1 MPQNGDQMDVKQLLA
16 HGGDASS
23 LSEAE
28 LGRLKKQYEK
38 LRREWARKRR
48 KLQKLDRAAQA
59 KQHVRQ
65 RLQEQSS
72 ETGGVSDTASPLQ
85 QWDCDR
91 DGDHKKVS
99 VCESRGDPPSR
110 QDHSV
115 VDFQSRKTVSFSLD
129 VVSTGQSL
137 QQESF
142 STVLINEDGAVENT
156 LPAPPKTGSLCSEE
170 NNKQIS
176 KLTNDKGGC
185 DDYDK
190 HKQNVANLE
199 ENSEPLDLG
208 KTLSCPIEAPCEE
221 DLDEQRQTELN
232 ILHFGNTEQSN
243 SPDSRNK
250 KPLFKG
256 SSKQVIQGEK
266 LEQVS
271 GICAT
276 KRDISGKIPG
286 PQPGLNND
294 VSKTSAELCS
304 GQEKL
309 HTEENSQVVAP
320 SQESL
325 DDNMWVDGLMF
336 PAEYYI
342 RTTRGMQR
350 KGRTPEGVARQV
362 RARRQR
368 KQKRKLGTNSQDT
381 LDGSCGS
388 KQARLNEMRNN
399 DDTMSLG
406 EELSH
411 CHGDKVAKD
420 NDVSLRVV
428 EDLKTLS
435 QEDEKMQKSSPGLSN
450 ASLSEN
456 ISRRNRETLQSS
468 GEQVYITSGEKHL
481 STGKQVLSIPGEGQ
495 VSADADSQ
503 DSVIP
508 DTQYSPLVHAQKCL
522 TIPKDLLSEDAVQ
535 DKLHVL
541 RKGRKALS
549 SHNTPVQGSGLR
561 KLVRRKATRSC
572 QNSPVQSDGSPDV
585 LGEGNFVS
593 PQDWPQGVLSQGSLE
608 KQVFFRRSQ
617 RLADRCSQETQTNAS
632 LSTPKQ
638 NHKVLKEAQ
647 VVKVPEESEKSLSKI
662 QDSKTDAEVDKK
674 RQIFPVLTDQLVEK
688 LKNSEVSEFHLP
700 YSDYGTLKVA
710 KAREA
715 PSNDLGRNCRSR
727 HSNEADSK
735 DVQCVSSDKEV
746 QEIAP
751 SIPRLSEALSR
762 SKQSFNVKPSLS
774 PDIRNTPKDI
784 SKTELGQEK
793 KQSVFPSLS
802 HMLHKKC
809 TKEVLDFSLVGSE
822 YVKLKLNKVKSS
834 PRPAAATSSCRSTSG
849 HGKVR
854 QQSCKAK
861 TNLPPSITSSE
872 NSSKDKDTS
881 VKKDSDLEDVEN
893 KQQQKTYELAQE
905 NTSTRLSLLRNN
917 KNEGTDSETQ
927 EPEESLGRVTDKS
940 GEESTDTAL
949 VPSADHKQ
957 PVPSLE
963 TLNVIGSGVDIT
975 GVGDSERNIVETE
988 PVSISVTPAQGHSE
1002 DSQGTGVEETPVLSG
1017 HEEVL
1022 MRTGVEGTGEDV
1034 TMTLPEFSA
1043 CLQLTDEAVVSM
1055 VLGEATLQDETVPVL
1070 AVCQKTQLTLWVQ
1083 QEQDWTP
1090 GACWD
1095 IDKEEEVCDVRLL
1108 SCEVGVQ
1115 VLVGGN
1121 FPSGH
1126 LKLFYTD
1133 GASSSS
1139 SLDHNWSGYQAQ
1151 DRDGCHGDRN
1161 TDYHAMAKVLPG
1173 GVAIATGMCQGGS
1186 SVCKLS
1192 FSGRDGHMDEQTR
1205 LAMPAVL
1212 WISSLC
1218 QVEGC
1223 EGCLLGTS
1231 KDQVL
1236 LWNHTSGVLLRCV
1249 DLPGVQPTCLYAA
1262 ADQGLLFTL
1271 LSSTA
1276 KQQLQTACSLVSINP
1291 GTGYSLSLQKYSLSQ
1306 GSSLERCVQGCL
1318 AGSRLFVLQE
1328 SGEVHVWDVFSS
1340 EMGSVLQASSRKPSC
1355 LTVDKNLLCLGTSQ
1369 GCVHVYNL

>member
-1 MPQNGDQMDVKQLLA
+1 MRHSPELIRSLMHVVRLAVNHFRSQGNRHHGDMRPNPSIHRAQITTIRNQWAKCTTKTLPISAYPFNTTNDPFHPQVRPINDLPV
-16 HGGDASS
+16 HC
-23 LSEAE
+23 EI
-28 LGRLKKQYEK
+28 LKKQYEK

-72 ETGGVSDTASPLQ
+72 ETGGASDTASPLQ

-115 VDFQSRKTVSFSLD
+115 VDFQK
-129 VVSTGQSL
+129 
-137 QQESF
+137 
-142 STVLINEDGAVENT
+142 
-156 LPAPPKTGSLCSEE
+156 
-170 NNKQIS
+170 
-176 KLTNDKGGC
+176 
-185 DDYDK
+185 
-190 HKQNVANLE
+190 
-199 ENSEPLDLG
+199 
-208 KTLSCPIEAPCEE
+208 APCEE

-350 KGRTPEGVARQV
+350 QGRTPEGVARQV

-368 KQKRKLGTNSQDT
+368 KQKRKLGTNNQDT

-388 KQARLNEMRNN
+388 KQARLNEMRN

-456 ISRRNRETLQSS
+456 ISRRDRETLQSS

-481 STGKQVLSIPGEGQ
+481 STGEQVVSTPGEGQ

-508 DTQYSPLVHAQKCL
+508 DTQYSPLLDAQKCL
-522 TIPKDLLSEDAVQ
+522 AIPKDLLSEDAVQ

-688 LKNSEVSEFHLP
+688 LKNSKVSEFHLP

-727 HSNEADSK
+727 HSNETDPK

-762 SKQSFNVKPSLS
+762 SNQSSNVKPSLS
-774 PDIRNTPKDI
+774 PDIRNTPKDT
-784 SKTELGQEK
+784 SKTEVGQEK

-802 HMLHKKC
+802 PMLHKKC

-834 PRPAAATSSCRSTSG
+834 PRPAAATSTCRSTSG
-849 HGKVR
+849 HGKYR

-861 TNLPPSITSSE
+861 TNLPPSSTRSE
-872 NSSKDKDTS
+872 HSSKDKDTS

-927 EPEESLGRVTDKS
+927 EPEESLGGVTDKS

-957 PVPSLE
+957 PVSSLE

-1034 TMTLPEFSA
+1034 TTTLPEFSA

-1095 IDKEEEVCDVRLL
+1095 IDKEEEVCDVCLL

-1133 GASSSS
+1133 GASISS
-1139 SLDHNWSGYQAQ
+1139 SLDHTWSGHQAQ

-1161 TDYHAMAKVLPG
+1161 TDYHAMATVLPG

-1192 FSGRDGHMDEQTR
+1192 FSGRDGHLDEQTR

-1212 WISSLC
+1212 RISSLC

-1231 KDQVL
+1231 RNQVL
-1236 LWNHTSGVLLRCV
+1236 LWNHTLGVLLRCV

-1262 ADQGLLFTL
+1262 ADQGLIFIL
-1271 LSSTA
+1271 LSSPA
-1276 KQQLQTACSLVSINP
+1276 EQQFQTVCSLVSINP

-1306 GSSLERCVQGCL
+1306 GSSLGRCVQGCL
-1318 AGSRLFVLQE
+1318 GGSRLFVLQE

-1340 EMGSVLQASSRKPSC
+1340 EMGSVLKASSRKPSC